1 MTRFPTTGRRV
12 LLSICHLLPLFAGVL
27 LLIPALVPHIFFLQD
42 GSLSATVNLFDLF
55 GYLRAQASNIL
66 HASGS
71 VAPATYRFALA
82 IRILTVLSWVMIVWY
97 AVFALFTAVLSVWAF
112 HSSPSPALNTAKRVY
127 RILVPNRVFYGIGCF
142 LPLFPALMPDLYAL
156 LLRSILGTN
165 AHVHFYGAPDFV
177 YALIA
182 GLACAVPFYWLLC
195 AQKEERMDLFRIY
208 KISG

>member
-1 MTRFPTTGRRV
+1 MTRFSTTGRRF
-12 LLSICHLLPLFAGVL
+12 LISASHLLPLFAGVF

-55 GYLRAQASNIL
+55 GYLRAQAANVL
-66 HASGS
+66 QASGS
-71 VAPATYRFALA
+71 VAPATYRFALT
-82 IRILTVLSWVMIVWY
+82 IRILTIFSWVLIVWY

-112 HSSPSPALNTAKRVY
+112 HASPSPAQNTAKRVY
-127 RILVPNRVFYGIGCF
+127 RILVPNRVFYGVDCF

-156 LLRSILGTN
+156 LLRSMLGAN

-177 YALIA
+177 YVLIA
-182 GLACAVPFYWLLC
+182 GLTCAVPFYLLLR

-208 KISG
+208 KIK